1 MPAYVLKN
9 IFFVALSVLIIGCD
23 KPEKPAKVNDVIVH
37 TVEKQN
43 VPIYGNYVARTQA
56 SLDVE
61 VRSRITGYV
70 EHVEFVEGSWVNEGD
85 LLYQIDDKPYKT
97 KVKRVEATLAKNRA
111 ALDKAKRDTARLEPL
126 YQQGAASQLDLDNA
140 ISAQEQSKAT
150 VMATS
155 AEYDE
160 ALLELSYTQVKAPI
174 SGMVGG
180 SMADVGALVGN
191 GGISL
196 LTTIQR
202 INPIYV
208 TFNMSSLDYLNARRR
223 MNSLLEQIEAD
234 KKGKSLAGF
243 VRITL
248 PDDSDY
254 RYWGDVS
261 FTDPKVNPK
270 TGTFQVRAVLP
281 NPDSELL
288 PGQYTKAQIKLS
300 EFANAVV
307 VPEEATK
314 VEQGGI
320 YVMVVLDDN
329 TVERRFII
337 VAHYGEAG
345 LVVSSGLSAGEQ
357 IIVEGL
363 HRARHGQKVNP
374 ITINKK
380 GDV

>member
-1 MPAYVLKN
+1 VLAYVSKY
-9 IFFVALSVLIIGCD
+9 IFLVAFSFLIIGC
-23 KPEKPAKVNDVIVH
+23 EKPVKPVKINDVVVQK
-37 TVEKQN
+37 VEKQN
-43 VPIYGNYVARTQA
+43 VPIYGNYVARTKA

-85 LLYQIDDKPYKT
+85 LLYQIDDKPYKA
-97 KVKRVEATLAKNRA
+97 KVKRVEATLAKSRA

-126 YQQGAASQLDLDNA
+126 YRQDAASQLDLDNA
-140 ISAQEQSKAT
+140 ISAQEQAKAT

-160 ALLELSYTQVKAPI
+160 ALLELSYTQIKAPI

-180 SMADVGALVGN
+180 SMADLGALVGN

-248 PDDSDY
+248 PDDSEY

-270 TGTFQVRAVLP
+270 TGTFQVRAILP

-320 YVMVVLDDN
+320 YVMVVLDDK

-337 VAHYGEAG
+337 VEHYGEAG
-345 LVVSSGLSAGEQ
+345 LVVSAGLSAGEQ

-374 ITINKK
+374 ITVNKN
-380 GDV
+380 GGV

>member
-1 MPAYVLKN
+1 MPVCIFKS
-9 IFFVALSVLIIGCD
+9 IFFTALSVLIIGCD
-23 KPEKPAKVNDVIVH
+23 KPVKPAKINDVIVQ
-37 TVEKQN
+37 TVEKKN
-43 VPIYGNYVARTQA
+43 VPIYGNYVARTKA

-70 EHVEFVEGSWVNEGD
+70 EHVAFVEGSWVNEGD
-85 LLYQIDDKPYKT
+85 LLYQIDDKPYKA

-126 YQQGAASQLDLDNA
+126 YKQDAASQLDLDNA
-140 ISAQEQSKAT
+140 ISTQEQAKAT

-160 ALLELSYTQVKAPI
+160 ALLELSYTQIKAPI

-180 SMADVGALVGN
+180 SQADLGALVGN

-223 MNSLLEQIEAD
+223 MNTLIEQKEAD
-234 KKGKSLAGF
+234 QKGKSLQGF

-248 PDDSDY
+248 PDDSEY

-270 TGTFQVRAVLP
+270 TGTFQVMAVLP

-307 VPEEATK
+307 VPEQATK

-337 VAHYGEAG
+337 VEHYGEAG

-374 ITINKK
+374 ITPTKN
-380 GDV
+380 GGV

>member
-1 MPAYVLKN
+1 VSVYVSKYL
-9 IFFVALSVLIIGCD
+9 FLVTLSFLIIGC
-23 KPEKPAKVNDVIVH
+23 EKPAKPMKVNDVVIQH
-37 TVEKQN
+37 VEKQN
-43 VPIYGNYVARTQA
+43 VPIYGNYVARTKA

-61 VRSRITGYV
+61 VRARVTGYV
-70 EHVEFVEGSWVNEGD
+70 ENVEFVEGSWVNEGD
-85 LLYQIDDKPYKT
+85 LLYQIDDKPYKA

-126 YQQGAASQLDLDNA
+126 YRQDAASQLDLDNA
-140 ISAQEQSKAT
+140 ISTQEQAKAT
-150 VMATS
+150 VMSTS

-160 ALLELSYTQVKAPI
+160 ALLELSYTQIKAPI

-180 SMADVGALVGN
+180 SMADLGALVGN

-234 KKGKSLAGF
+234 KKGKSLEGF

-248 PDDSDY
+248 PDDSEY

-288 PGQYTKAQIKLS
+288 PGQYTKARIKLS

-307 VPEEATK
+307 VPEEATQ

-320 YVMVVLDDN
+320 YVMVVLPDD

-337 VAHYGEAG
+337 VEHYGEAG
-345 LVVSSGLSAGEQ
+345 LVVSSGLSADER

-374 ITINKK
+374 ITASKK
-380 GDV
+380 GDL

>member
-1 MPAYVLKN
+1 
-9 IFFVALSVLIIGCD
+9 
-23 KPEKPAKVNDVIVH
+23 
-37 TVEKQN
+37 
-43 VPIYGNYVARTQA
+43 
-56 SLDVE
+56 
-61 VRSRITGYV
+61 
-70 EHVEFVEGSWVNEGD
+70 
-85 LLYQIDDKPYKT
+85 
-97 KVKRVEATLAKNRA
+97 
-111 ALDKAKRDTARLEPL
+111 
-126 YQQGAASQLDLDNA
+126 
-140 ISAQEQSKAT
+140 
-150 VMATS
+150 
-155 AEYDE
+155 
-160 ALLELSYTQVKAPI
+160 
-174 SGMVGG
+174 
-180 SMADVGALVGN
+180 MADLGALVGS

-288 PGQYTKAQIKLS
+288 PGQYTKARIKLS

-307 VPEEATK
+307 VPEEATQ

-320 YVMVVLDDN
+320 YVMVALPDD

-337 VAHYGEAG
+337 VEHYGEAG
-345 LVVSSGLSAGEQ
+345 LVVSSGLSADER

-363 HRARHGQKVNP
+363 HRARHGQKVKP
-374 ITINKK
+374 IAASKK

>member
-1 MPAYVLKN
+1 VSVYVSKYL
-9 IFFVALSVLIIGCD
+9 FLVTLSFLILGC
-23 KPEKPAKVNDVIVH
+23 EKPAKPMKVNDVVIQH
-37 TVEKQN
+37 VEKQN
-43 VPIYGNYVARTQA
+43 VPIYGNYVARTKA

-61 VRSRITGYV
+61 VRARVTGYV
-70 EHVEFVEGSWVNEGD
+70 ENVEFVEGSWVNEGD
-85 LLYQIDDKPYKT
+85 LLYQIDDKPYKA

-126 YQQGAASQLDLDNA
+126 YRQDAASQLDLDNA
-140 ISAQEQSKAT
+140 ISTQEQAKAT
-150 VMATS
+150 VMSTS

-160 ALLELSYTQVKAPI
+160 ALLELSYTQIKAPI

-180 SMADVGALVGN
+180 SMADLGALVGN

-234 KKGKSLAGF
+234 KKGKSLEGF

-248 PDDSDY
+248 PDDSEY

-288 PGQYTKAQIKLS
+288 PGQYTKARIKLS

-307 VPEEATK
+307 VPEEATQ

-320 YVMVVLDDN
+320 YVMVVLPDD

-337 VAHYGEAG
+337 VEHYGEAG
-345 LVVSSGLSAGEQ
+345 LVVSSGLSADER

-374 ITINKK
+374 ITASKK
-380 GDV
+380 GDL

>member
-1 MPAYVLKN
+1 MLAYVLKN

-140 ISAQEQSKAT
+140 ISAQEQAKAT